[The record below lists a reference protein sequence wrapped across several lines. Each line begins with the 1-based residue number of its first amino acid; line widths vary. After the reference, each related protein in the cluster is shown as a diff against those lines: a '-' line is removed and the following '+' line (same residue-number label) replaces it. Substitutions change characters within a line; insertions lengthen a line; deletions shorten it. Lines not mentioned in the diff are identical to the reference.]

1 MSLRPPR
8 GSSPRHYLPSRP
20 GERRLKPDMPD
31 FVASIPLV
39 RQSVAAILR
48 VRRLPQA
55 ALPDGRSGPPQFQA
69 TLGGSAFCI
78 AANRLLL
85 TAFHILNGGKPRDTN
100 DKFFAFVVPGNGDHA
115 YHFPV
120 TGFPVERPDVDMAVL
135 EIGPCATAG
144 VGIPSIGVSCGPHPD
159 GSEVITMGYP
169 SPEISGLNLDPE
181 GNFRGG
187 NFFLKSHA
195 NTGIVSAQYGNGG
208 KQMYELNV
216 GWHNGESGGP
226 ITTLTNP
233 PLVFALM
240 QHYRNV
246 QSPHG
251 IQAGP
256 HRGFALSAIAEELA
270 ALGVTPR

>member
-1 MSLRPPR
+1 
-8 GSSPRHYLPSRP
+8 
-20 GERRLKPDMPD
+20 
-31 FVASIPLV
+31 
-39 RQSVAAILR
+39 
-48 VRRLPQA
+48 
-55 ALPDGRSGPPQFQA
+55 
-69 TLGGSAFCI
+69 
-78 AANRLLL
+78 
-85 TAFHILNGGKPRDTN
+85 
-100 DKFFAFVVPGNGDHA
+100 
-115 YHFPV
+115 
-120 TGFPVERPDVDMAVL
+120 
-135 EIGPCATAG
+135 
-144 VGIPSIGVSCGPHPD
+144 
-159 GSEVITMGYP
+159 MGYP

-195 NTGIVSAQYGNGG
+195 NTGIVSAQYDNGG

-256 HRGFALSAIAEELA
+256 HRGFALSAIADELV
-270 ALGVTPR
+270 ALGVTSR